1 MRNLKQIGDSMDEV
15 LKVTIDC
22 EEKHIDKK
30 IPMLDVQVWRS
41 EDKRRVY
48 HMFYEKPIASNL
60 VMSAKTAIPLKN
72 KIATLSQEVVQ
83 RMVNTG
89 RNVDIVERIKILN
102 KFMEKTRKKWVQ
114 RKRKKGNSKFRTK
127 EILQKSQ
134 G

>member
-60 VMSAKTAIPLKN
+60 VMSAKTAIPLKKQN
-72 KIATLSQEVVQ
+72 CNFKPGS
-83 RMVNTG
+83 G
-89 RNVDIVERIKILN
+89 
-102 KFMEKTRKKWVQ
+102 
-114 RKRKKGNSKFRTK
+114 TK
-127 EILQKSQ
+127 NGQHRQKC
-134 G
+134 